1 MYLHNIYDWT
11 DSLLLLYR
19 DVLLG
24 AYGDFYFRLEE
35 VRILYNFCPF
45 CDEIKPESFLEEF
58 ISNTN
63 TSGFCL
69 AHLFTFKEFDK
80 GVTGFAWN
88 GNLTNGFCHAC
99 AHGNTGFTSFL
110 SHSVSMLNKSASRRI
125 HRTRICSVLLLLHGA
140 TRSIKEFLSKLNIV
154 SSIIFSCIQLHQ

>member
-1 MYLHNIYDWT
+1 M
-11 DSLLLLYR
+11 
-19 DVLLG
+19 
-24 AYGDFYFRLEE
+24 
-35 VRILYNFCPF
+35 
-45 CDEIKPESFLEEF
+45 EEF

-69 AHLFTFKEFDK
+69 AHLFTFKEFDN

-110 SHSVSMLNKSASRRI
+110 SRSVSMIDIRVPLKENLGYLCRA
-125 HRTRICSVLLLLHGA
+125 LLLLRDHSYI
-140 TRSIKEFLSKLNIV
+140 T
-154 SSIIFSCIQLHQ
+154 